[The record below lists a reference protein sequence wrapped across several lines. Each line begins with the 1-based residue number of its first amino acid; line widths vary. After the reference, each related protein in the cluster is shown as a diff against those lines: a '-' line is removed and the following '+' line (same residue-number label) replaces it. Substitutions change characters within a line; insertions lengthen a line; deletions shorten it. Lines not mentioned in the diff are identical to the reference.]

1 MKRKIVFNMDNDGGF
16 ALELSEDEYNYIM
29 KNQVIKIEA
38 ISDTSHKT
46 IYENLDPIITI
57 HVGEQEFKKPEFE
70 GIMNRMGFTYK
81 KDYDFKTHLTLYEA
95 AKELKDKG
103 IKNPNINEI
112 KELRSKHL
120 RPVALK
126 ENVADFLFNLRKGII
141 RTKI

>member
-1 MKRKIVFNMDNDGGF
+1 MKRKIIFTMDNGGSF
-16 ALELSEDEYNYIM
+16 AMELPEEEFDYLT
-29 KNQVIKIEA
+29 KNEVVKIEV
-38 ISDTSHKT
+38 ISNSSYKA
-46 IYENLDPIITI
+46 IYENLDPTITV

-103 IKNPNINEI
+103 IKTPNINEI

-126 ENVADFLFNLRKGII
+126 ENVADFLFNLRKGVIK
-141 RTKI
+141 TKI